1 MDRKLKRPARTTYT
15 LGQCLRWFP
24 TRRVRPTETFVF
36 LFGRQEWLTG
46 ALAYDLL
53 IQRRRIDP
61 DWEGYILEEES
72 ANLPRGIYLFGEDG
86 YEYRVFEIEEERRV
100 AMNEPGK

>member
-1 MDRKLKRPARTTYT
+1 MARGQKRPARTTYT
-15 LGQCLRWFP
+15 LGQCLHWFP
-24 TRRVRPTETFVF
+24 TRRVKPTEAFVF

-61 DWEGYILEEES
+61 DWEGYIIEDEDV
-72 ANLPRGIYLFGEDG
+72 NFPRGIYLFGEDG
-86 YEYRVFEIEEERRV
+86 NDYRVFEIEEKRETV
-100 AMNEPGK
+100 NKLEK